1 MISQDYS
8 RAILSGRYIDLLM
21 VSGVQLSSGKSVR
34 CNDKI
39 YLTLCPL
46 ALAGLSN
53 QRTSEKSYV
62 MVTFNHVHNRSQW
75 THLMIGNEKS
85 NKLCKK
91 RERNKAGGGTA
102 CQYGCSQSQKET
114 KENPIATICSRTF
127 ALTRTLRTSAVS
139 YLSAQNMPACQT
151 R

>member
-75 THLMIGNEKS
+75 TYLMIGNEKLLL
-85 NKLCKK
+85 NNICQTTNLKI
-91 RERNKAGGGTA
+91 RNKAGGTA
-102 CQYGCSQSQKET
+102 CPTWVGLDNATEVKTAAGRTNKKQRRGEIQSA
-114 KENPIATICSRTF
+114 PF
-127 ALTRTLRTSAVS
+127 AQGHL
-139 YLSAQNMPACQT
+139 P
-151 R
+151 